1 MEQQLQEFWQSAL
14 TFVEAEI
21 LTWPRAI
28 EFAALILN
36 FFIARYAGAKAQL
49 LADTWHGRVPYGW
62 QRTVLEEIRYL
73 LPVLVG
79 LILLWVAEGSLKAAG
94 LDATLQGIVVLLV
107 LAFIA
112 IQVAGL
118 LVRDPFARKAITWGA
133 WGLAA
138 LSIVGWLD
146 PVLVALEAIGFEI
159 GDVRLSV
166 LSVLQG
172 AGALIVLLWLSTALS
187 VAAESRLS
195 RFPAITPT
203 TQVFFAK
210 ILRIALIAA
219 AVLIALTSVGI
230 DITALAVFG
239 GALGVGIGLGL
250 QKVVSNFV
258 SGFIL
263 LADKSIK
270 PGDVLEV
277 GEAYGAI
284 NRLGARYVS
293 MITRDGKEFLI
304 PNEDLITQTV
314 INWSFSD
321 RAVRVRLPIGISYDS
336 DVRKAMAL
344 AIEAAQAEQ
353 RVLTH
358 PEVKCLLV
366 GFGDSSVDLELR
378 VWIADPEDGV
388 RNISSAVLL
397 RIWDAFH
404 ENGITFPF
412 PRRDVQILPSIEDR
426 TS

>member
-1 MEQQLQEFWQSAL
+1 MDEQ
-14 TFVEAEI
+14 I
-21 LTWPRAI
+21 LTLPRAI
-28 EFAALILN
+28 EFTALILT
-36 FFIARYAGAKAQL
+36 FFIARYAGAKAQG
-49 LADTWHGRVPYGW
+49 LADIWHGRVPYGW
-62 QRTVLEEIRYL
+62 QRTTLEEVRPL
-73 LPVLVG
+73 LPVFVG
-79 LILLWVAEGSLKAAG
+79 LLLLWTAEGALIAAG
-94 LDATLQGIVVLLV
+94 LDATLQGIAVLLV

-118 LVRDPFARKAITWGA
+118 LVRDPFARKAITWIA

-146 PVLVALEAIGFEI
+146 PVLVALEAIGFEM

-172 AGALIVLLWLSTALS
+172 AGALIFLLWLSTALS
-187 VAAESRLS
+187 VMAETRLS

-210 ILRIALIAA
+210 ILRISLIAA
-219 AVLIALTSVGI
+219 AILIALTSVGV

-270 PGDVLEV
+270 PGDVIEV
-277 GEAYGAI
+277 GDAYGAI

-321 RAVRVRLPIGISYDS
+321 RAVRVRLPLGISYDS
-336 DVRKAMAL
+336 DPRKAMEL
-344 AIEAAQAEQ
+344 AVEAAVQEQ

-358 PEVKCLLV
+358 PEPKCLLV
-366 GFGDSSVDLELR
+366 GFGDFSVDLELR
-378 VWIADPEDGV
+378 IWIADPESGV
-388 RNISSAVLL
+388 RNMSSEVLL
-397 RIWDAFH
+397 KVWDAFH
-404 ENGITFPF
+404 ANNITFPF
-412 PRRDVQILPSIEDR
+412 PRRDVQILPSKDETI
-426 TS
+426 S

>member
-36 FFIARYAGAKAQL
+36 FLIARYAGAKAQL

-412 PRRDVQILPSIEDR
+412 PRRDVHILPSPEDR